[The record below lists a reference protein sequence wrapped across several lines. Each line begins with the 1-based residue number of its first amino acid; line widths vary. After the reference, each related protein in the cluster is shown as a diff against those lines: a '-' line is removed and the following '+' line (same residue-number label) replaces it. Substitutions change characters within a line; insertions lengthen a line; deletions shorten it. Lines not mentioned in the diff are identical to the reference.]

1 MTPAA
6 MIFAAGFGTRMGEL
20 TRHMPKPMLSLA
32 GRPLIDY
39 SIDHL
44 RNAGVTTI
52 VANTHYLAERIEPHL
67 ETAGIK
73 ISNETTILETGGGLS
88 AALPLLGTNPVITV
102 NPDVAWKGQ
111 NPVVQLL
118 ENWRDDMQ
126 ALLML
131 VPSPQGSR
139 TDDFSL
145 EQGEIRRNGGFR
157 YTGLQMIRTD
167 GLASIKDTAFSLNV
181 YWDQLAASGPIHG
194 CVYDGRWL
202 DVGTPQ
208 GLYEAETL
216 INDL

>member
-131 VPSPQGSR
+131 VPSPQGSKA
-139 TDDFSL
+139 DDFSL

-208 GLYEAETL
+208 GLCDAETL

>member
-88 AALPLLGTNPVITV
+88 AALPLLGTSPVITV